1 MVNVETWIIRSCRRT
16 FTTPR
21 RVHGF
26 FLAATVCPD
35 LVVQIAFLRRQYQML
50 NERRWFFIY
59 YLPALTPIMRWL
71 NVLEVPSTSLAVSD
85 IVIMDDSISK
95 DQMHE
100 ELEQTMAERG
110 ILPWRT
116 KIGRDVICPDQS
128 Q

>member
-1 MVNVETWIIRSCRRT
+1 
-16 FTTPR
+16 
-21 RVHGF
+21 
-26 FLAATVCPD
+26 
-35 LVVQIAFLRRQYQML
+35 
-50 NERRWFFIY
+50 
-59 YLPALTPIMRWL
+59 
-71 NVLEVPSTSLAVSD
+71 VSD